1 MPVSRDSLGS
11 NPAPEE
17 ILRGSHPDYF
27 DITNGLATREPFLY
41 FRKSRQLRDIPFM
54 SQSIGQVA
62 IVVRDYD
69 EALDFYVGT
78 LGFTL
83 IEDTP
88 IPAQGKR
95 WVVVAPAGSN
105 SLRLLLA
112 RAVGDEQSSRI
123 GNQTGG
129 RVFLFLYTDD
139 FWRDFRSYEAK
150 GIVFIREPAQEGY
163 GTVAV
168 FKDLYG
174 NLWDLIQRGT
184 PEKAL

>member
-1 MPVSRDSLGS
+1 M
-11 NPAPEE
+11 N
-17 ILRGSHPDYF
+17 
-27 DITNGLATREPFLY
+27 
-41 FRKSRQLRDIPFM
+41 
-54 SQSIGQVA
+54 QSIGKVA

-69 EALDFYVGT
+69 EALNFYVGT
-78 LGFTL
+78 LGFKL

-88 IPAQGKR
+88 IHAQDKR
-95 WVVVAPAGSN
+95 WVVVAPPGSN
-105 SLRLLLA
+105 SSRLLLA

-150 GIVFIREPAQEGY
+150 GIVFVREPKEETY

-174 NLWDLIQRGT
+174 NLWDLVQLRT
-184 PEKAL
+184 PERAS